1 MKKLIILTIT
11 CIALLSACNTKGT
24 KDTKN
29 VKDATDLSELPKS
42 DTLKI
47 DFKPHWDMLL
57 ILTIMPDSIT
67 TNWKWTKQDRI
78 DFRESVQQH
87 NYYVDT
93 TLENGIITK
102 FNNDYI
108 KSQTAKGT
116 FEMSAYRI
124 EDGHYVILTKE
135 KTKDEQYFTT
145 YELFRIGAVA
155 VPEKEII
162 GDYRKHFLK
171 DTTRMAC
178 FKILDKNAKFD
189 YDITQ
194 PGKVHIRL
202 RDVYKEETQG
212 CLNGNSIDLKFD
224 KHVRPFVVEGIKWEE
239 K

>member
-11 CIALLSACNTKGT
+11 CIALLTACNSKGT
-24 KDTKN
+24 KDTKD
-29 VKDATDLSELPKS
+29 DATDLAELPKS

-78 DFRESVQQH
+78 DFRESIQQH

-108 KSQTAKGT
+108 KTQSAKGT
-116 FEMSAYRI
+116 FELAAYRI
-124 EDGHYVILTKE
+124 KDGQYVILTKE
-135 KTKDEQYFTT
+135 KTKDKQYFTT
-145 YELFRIGAVA
+145 YELFRMGAA
-155 VPEKEII
+155 IVPEKEII
-162 GDYRKHFLK
+162 GDYRKYLLK

-178 FKILDKNAKFD
+178 FKILDKNARFD
-189 YDITQ
+189 YDLTE
-194 PGKVHIRL
+194 PRKL
-202 RDVYKEETQG
+202 RIKLIDVSKDEAEG
-212 CLNGNSIDLKFD
+212 CLTGNSVALKFD
-224 KHVRPFVVEGIKWEE
+224 ERVRPFVLEGIKWEE

>member
-11 CIALLSACNTKGT
+11 CIALLTACNSKGT
-24 KDTKN
+24 KDTKD
-29 VKDATDLSELPKS
+29 DATDLTELPKS

-78 DFRESVQQH
+78 DFRESIQQH

-108 KSQTAKGT
+108 KTQSAKGT
-116 FEMSAYRI
+116 FELAAYRI
-124 EDGHYVILTKE
+124 KDGQYVILTKE
-135 KTKDEQYFTT
+135 KTKDKQYFTT
-145 YELFRIGAVA
+145 YELFRMGAA
-155 VPEKEII
+155 IVPEKEII
-162 GDYRKHFLK
+162 GDYRKYLLK

-178 FKILDKNAKFD
+178 FKILDKNARFD
-189 YDITQ
+189 YDLTE
-194 PGKVHIRL
+194 PGKL
-202 RDVYKEETQG
+202 RIKLKDVSKDEAEG
-212 CLNGNSIDLKFD
+212 CLTGNSVALKFD
-224 KHVRPFVVEGIKWEE
+224 ERVRPFVLEGIKWEE